1 MCLKNIVFQE
11 LLLPTIRS
19 VLWHKQLVRA
29 WSAFSKRELLLEEL
43 LPNWTSND
51 LASFVGRKTFEKVLG
66 EDVQKKVTSLERAE
80 RQRAKNKKFRELHAH
95 KVITSQATERLTVT
109 LWAAQFANLKAI
121 VNNVTKML
129 NEVPFSIS
137 NRLLVIQLTS
147 DVRYRWPS
155 CNDRWQWLEMDKAE
169 NLI

>member
-1 MCLKNIVFQE
+1 MISPHLLAEKLLKKSWEKMFKRKS
-11 LLLPTIRS
+11 P
-19 VLWHKQLVRA
+19 VLKEQ
-29 WSAFSKRELLLEEL
+29 K
-43 LPNWTSND
+43 
-51 LASFVGRKTFEKVLG
+51 GRG
-66 EDVQKKVTSLERAE
+66 
-80 RQRAKNKKFRELHAH
+80 KKFRELHAH

-155 CNDRWQWLEMDKAE
+155 CNERWQWLEMDKAE